1 MESIWSKT
9 AEVTAMPSLADN
21 LETEVAVIGGGMA
34 GILIFYS
41 RKAGKSLYLKRPE

>member
-34 GILIFYS
+34 GILIAYFLQQE
-41 RKAGKSLYLKRPE
+41 GKKVIVF

>member
-34 GILIFYS
+34 GILIAYFLQQE
-41 RKAGKSLYLKRPE
+41 GQKSNCI